1 MITINSKTL
10 EKVVLELVESTDLR
24 RLSKEFLRDR
34 VFFYSVLKDISRGKD
49 SPNYRV
55 IRKIAKKKKIKED
68 FIVDQARSIISYL
81 APEEPVEDY
90 YRVLNVSPSATPEE
104 IRRSWLSLVK
114 EYHPDK
120 MGAYGLDITKKLN
133 EAYEVLGNP
142 QRRAEYDAKRI
153 PEYPVVVR
161 DFGVGKGVSLFAS
174 VAILFVVA
182 VLVYMWRLSPSH
194 VQAKR
199 EVSVKNEVKEPVL
212 ALKTPSPPEPKEVKV
227 SRREETYTVKETPK
241 QKEPLKPK
249 EEKKEAV
256 GEEKTISGPEEKERV
271 VAKLNMEEK
280 KQVETSG
287 SENVRVFPAVR
298 VERKEEVKPA
308 TEENKKEEFVTK
320 EAEIGGKRS
329 YTVKQGD
336 SLWLIAR
343 RFNVSVD
350 DIVRAN
356 GLKDLRLDV
365 GDVLTIPEESKEKE
379 ATLEA
384 KRREEKVEEKKP
396 AKKEVLLLGKKTKE
410 NKLNKLREIGEVK
423 RKQPALLEGKREEDS
438 ASPVAKASFLPDTS
452 SIYSFFSEYVS
463 AYKSRD
469 FKRFIELFT
478 PDARENG
485 VSLRERA
492 SSYRRNFSSLEIVSY
507 DIDIKRVNLSGET
520 ASVSGDFAVTFRKA
534 NESRLRH
541 SSGTIDWVLLWH
553 KTGWRVKEISYS
565 VRDVR

>member
-1 MITINSKTL
+1 
-10 EKVVLELVESTDLR
+10 LR
-24 RLSKEFLRDR
+24 FWFICGAFLPPT
-34 VFFYSVLKDISRGKD
+34 SRQKRGCGK
-49 SPNYRV
+49 R
-55 IRKIAKKKKIKED
+55 
-68 FIVDQARSIISYL
+68 
-81 APEEPVEDY
+81 
-90 YRVLNVSPSATPEE
+90 
-104 IRRSWLSLVK
+104 
-114 EYHPDK
+114 
-120 MGAYGLDITKKLN
+120 G
-133 EAYEVLGNP
+133 
-142 QRRAEYDAKRI
+142 
-153 PEYPVVVR
+153 
-161 DFGVGKGVSLFAS
+161 GKGAGFSL
-174 VAILFVVA
+174 
-182 VLVYMWRLSPSH
+182 
-194 VQAKR
+194 
-199 EVSVKNEVKEPVL
+199 KNS
-212 ALKTPSPPEPKEVKV
+212 SPPEPKEVKV

-249 EEKKEAV
+249 EGKKEAV
-256 GEEKTISGPEEKERV
+256 GEEKTISEPEEKERV
-271 VAKLNMEEK
+271 VARIIEEEK

-287 SENVRVFPAVR
+287 SENVRVFPALR

-320 EAEIGGKRS
+320 EAVAGGKRS

-379 ATLEA
+379 VALEA
-384 KRREEKVEEKKP
+384 KREEKRTEEKKP
-396 AKKEVLLLGKKTKE
+396 ERKEVSLLDRKTREAKA
-410 NKLNKLREIGEVK
+410 REIGEAK
-423 RKQPALLEGKREEDS
+423 RKQPAFSEGKREGDS
-438 ASPVAKASFLPDTS
+438 TSPVAKASFLPDTS

-492 SSYRRNFSSLEIVSY
+492 SSYRKNFSSLEIVSY

>member
-24 RLSKEFLRDR
+24 RLSKEFLKDR

-81 APEEPVEDY
+81 APEEPREDY

-199 EVSVKNEVKEPVL
+199 EVAVKKEAKEPVL

-249 EEKKEAV
+249 EGKKEAV
-256 GEEKTISGPEEKERV
+256 GEEKTISEPEEKERV
-271 VAKLNMEEK
+271 VARIIEEEK

-287 SENVRVFPAVR
+287 SENVRVFPALR

-320 EAEIGGKRS
+320 EAVAGGKRS

-379 ATLEA
+379 VALEA
-384 KRREEKVEEKKP
+384 KREEKRTEEKKP
-396 AKKEVLLLGKKTKE
+396 ERKEVSLLDRKTREAKA
-410 NKLNKLREIGEVK
+410 REIGEAK
-423 RKQPALLEGKREEDS
+423 RKQPAFSEGKREGDS
-438 ASPVAKASFLPDTS
+438 TSPVAKASFLPDTS

-492 SSYRRNFSSLEIVSY
+492 SSYRKNFSSLEIVSY

-553 KTGWRVKEISYS
+553 KTSWRVKEISYS

>member
-68 FIVDQARSIISYL
+68 FIVDQARSVISYL

-161 DFGVGKGVSLFAS
+161 DFGVGKGVSLFVS
-174 VAILFVVA
+174 VAIVFLVA
-182 VLVYMWRLSPSH
+182 VSVYMWRLSPSH

-199 EVSVKNEVKEPVL
+199 EVSVKKEVKEPVL
-212 ALKTPSPPEPKEVKV
+212 ALKTPSPPEPEEVKV
-227 SRREETYTVKETPK
+227 SRRVETSTVSEAVKE
-241 QKEPLKPK
+241 KEPLKP
-249 EEKKEAV
+249 KEAV

-287 SENVRVFPAVR
+287 SENVRVFPAVS

-308 TEENKKEEFVTK
+308 TEENKKEEVVTK

-365 GDVLTIPEESKEKE
+365 GDVLTIPEASKEK
-379 ATLEA
+379 ATFEA
-384 KRREEKVEEKKP
+384 KREEEKVEEKKPAKKP

-410 NKLNKLREIGEVK
+410 NKLNKLREIREAR

-438 ASPVAKASFLPDTS
+438 TSPVAKASFLPDTS

-492 SSYRRNFSSLEIVSY
+492 SSYRKNFSSLEIVSY

-520 ASVSGDFAVTFRKA
+520 ASVSGDFAVTFKKA

-553 KTGWRVKEISYS
+553 KTGWRGKEISYS

>member
-24 RLSKEFLRDR
+24 RLSKEFLKDR

-81 APEEPVEDY
+81 APEEPREDY

-104 IRRSWLSLVK
+104 IRRSWLILVK

-199 EVSVKNEVKEPVL
+199 EVAVKEEAKEPVL

-249 EEKKEAV
+249 EGKKEAV
-256 GEEKTISGPEEKERV
+256 GEEKTISEPEEKERV
-271 VAKLNMEEK
+271 VARIIEEEK

-287 SENVRVFPAVR
+287 SENVRVFPALR

-320 EAEIGGKRS
+320 EAVAGGKRS

-379 ATLEA
+379 VALEA
-384 KRREEKVEEKKP
+384 KREEKRTEEKKP
-396 AKKEVLLLGKKTKE
+396 ERKEVSLLDRKTREAKA
-410 NKLNKLREIGEVK
+410 REIGEAK
-423 RKQPALLEGKREEDS
+423 RKQPAFSEGKREGDS
-438 ASPVAKASFLPDTS
+438 TSPVAKASFLPDTS

-492 SSYRRNFSSLEIVSY
+492 SSYRKNFSSLEIVSY